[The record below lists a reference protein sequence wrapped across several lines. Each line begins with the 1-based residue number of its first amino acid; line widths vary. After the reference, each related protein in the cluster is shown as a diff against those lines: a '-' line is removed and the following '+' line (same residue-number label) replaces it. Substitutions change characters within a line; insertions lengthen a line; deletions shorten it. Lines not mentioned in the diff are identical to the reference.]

1 MTFEIKGI
9 SWFNLGLNEFSDCE
23 GTLKITDITNSE
35 GESMEV
41 KSI

>member
-1 MTFEIKGI
+1 MNFELLGNNSHKY
-9 SWFNLGLNEFSDCE
+9 SGLNEFSNCE

-41 KSI
+41 Y